1 MSWILSL
8 VLKGAGLLFG
18 VFLKHKEDVSRDAGR
33 AEQRADD
40 TEAAVAAADRLEK
53 AAAGP
58 KGHDVTQ
65 EALDDGK
72 F

>member
-1 MSWILSL
+1 MSWIFGLL
-8 VLKGAGLLFG
+8 LTGAGLLFG

-40 TEAAVAAADRLEK
+40 TAAAVAAADRIEV
-53 AAAGP
+53 AAAAP
-58 KGHDVTQ
+58 KGDDVTGK
-65 EALDDGK
+65 ALDDGT